1 VGETEGVMSDATVA
15 LTIALV
21 LAGLS
26 LLGLYLDG
34 RK

>member
-1 VGETEGVMSDATVA
+1 MSDATVA

-26 LLGLYLDG
+26 LLGLFVDG
-34 RK
+34 RKR